1 MKPCRA
7 SSAKHFRRI
16 FFCLGFCLVCAGGLA
31 QPRLVLPQ
39 SGWNFGAVTNLAEL
53 DHDFVISNSGDATL
67 QIDHVISSCNDCLQA
82 GIEKDKILP
91 GGSTRLHSRLDM
103 RRLSGEVSRTILVDC
118 NDPQNPSTVLELK
131 GVVVPAYQ
139 ITPPAIELDL
149 SKGQR
154 AATAQ
159 IQPLFK
165 LRAGLSQVDCDDS
178 NVLATIGSESSAVT
192 TLTVESRQTILRG
205 NTLATVTLHSNNSN
219 DLPCRVTV
227 LIHNPP
233 DVEVVPSQLTFQ
245 PQADPQMQVLWLYQ
259 HGASPLTLLDAVP
272 SSDDY
277 HCEIDPD
284 PDGVDYRIYVTA
296 APLQPSTGKTNS
308 LVLKMMDAKHQN
320 AAVVIPLFVAGQ

>member
-1 MKPCRA
+1 
-7 SSAKHFRRI
+7 
-16 FFCLGFCLVCAGGLA
+16 
-31 QPRLVLPQ
+31 
-39 SGWNFGAVTNLAEL
+39 
-53 DHDFVISNSGDATL
+53 
-67 QIDHVISSCNDCLQA
+67 
-82 GIEKDKILP
+82 
-91 GGSTRLHSRLDM
+91 
-103 RRLSGEVSRTILVDC
+103 
-118 NDPQNPSTVLELK
+118 
-131 GVVVPAYQ
+131 VVPMYQ
-139 ITPPAIELDL
+139 VTPPAIELDL

-165 LRAGLSQVDCDDS
+165 LRADLSQVDCDDS
-178 NVLATIGSESSAVT
+178 NVVAIIGPGSPAGM

-205 NTLATVTLHSNNSN
+205 NTFATVTLHSANSN

-227 LIHNPP
+227 LVHNPP

-259 HGASPLTLLDAVP
+259 HGSSPLTLLDAVP

-296 APLQPSTGKTNS
+296 APLQLSTGKTNS
-308 LVLKMMDAKHQN
+308 IVLKMMDAKHQN
-320 AAVVIPLFVAGQ
+320 TAVVIPLFVAGQ